1 MAGKTD
7 ELKGRMKEAVGAL
20 TGDEKLKRE
29 GQMDQAVGKVK
40 NAAATVI
47 DDVKAAMKGKRA

>member
-29 GQMDQAVGKVK
+29 GQMDQAAGKVK
-40 NAAATVI
+40 NAAAIVI